1 MPFFELATSNLLSP
15 PILCFVLGACATFL
29 RSDLKLPDQVFA
41 ALSIFLM
48 LSIGLQGGAKLAD
61 RPLSELALPMVGALA
76 LGCAIPLW
84 CYAIL
89 RRFAGLGIAD
99 AAALA
104 AHYGSVSAVTFAA
117 VGQFLTRQNVPFEGY
132 APALLAIMEVP
143 AIVIAIGLAGVASM
157 ASRSIE
163 VNAGGAALIG
173 SPPSM
178 WSSSALSP
186 VLAEVLSSKSILLL
200 AGGMV
205 IGASVGTGGLANIKP
220 FFVDLFAGVLCLFLL
235 DLGRVAASH
244 AGEFR
249 KVGLRLAVFALAM
262 PIVHAVIGI
271 AVGSAVGLS
280 YGGAV
285 ILGTLAAS
293 ASYIVAPAAVR
304 LALPDANPGYYL
316 TCSLAITFP
325 FNIVAGIP
333 LYSALARLIYG

>member
-1 MPFFELATSNLLSP
+1 
-15 PILCFVLGACATFL
+15 
-29 RSDLKLPDQVFA
+29 
-41 ALSIFLM
+41 
-48 LSIGLQGGAKLAD
+48 
-61 RPLSELALPMVGALA
+61 
-76 LGCAIPLW
+76 
-84 CYAIL
+84 
-89 RRFAGLGIAD
+89 
-99 AAALA
+99 
-104 AHYGSVSAVTFAA
+104 
-117 VGQFLTRQNVPFEGY
+117 
-132 APALLAIMEVP
+132 MEVP
-143 AIVIAIGLAGVASM
+143 AIVIAIGLVGVASM

-173 SPPSM
+173 SPTTT
-178 WSSSALSP
+178 WSSSSLSP

-200 AGGMV
+200 AGGMA
-205 IGASVGTGGLANIKP
+205 IGISGLVNIRP

-262 PIVHAVIGI
+262 PIVHALVRIG
-271 AVGSAVGLS
+271 VGRAVGLS

-333 LYSALARLIYG
+333 LYSAMARFIH